1 MSYVTELAEKHPVRK
16 TAAQKEAFRA
26 WALAEG
32 QALGYPAR
40 IEENGRMKHRNIIFG
55 DPEQARIVLIAH
67 YDTPAVMLLP
77 NLLMPCNPVLFVLY
91 QALVIGLMVLASG
104 LVSGFAGLATGSA
117 TVARAVMLMVYFGLL
132 LLMLLGPANK
142 HNVNDNTSGVA
153 AIFTLMRRLPAEKRH
168 AVAFILFD
176 NEEKGT
182 LGSGAYAKE
191 HLQQQ
196 FTRMVV
202 NLDCVGVGEHVLVT
216 AGKLA
221 RQRPEFAPLKRVL
234 TETPGRT
241 VVFSDKLLGSSDHKR
256 FKCGVWVV
264 SCRRA
269 PVVGYYTP
277 WCHTAR
283 DTACDEENIDFL
295 AEAFDRL
302 VGELG

>member
-1 MSYVTELAEKHPVRK
+1 MSYVTELAAKHPVRK

-55 DPEQARIVLIAH
+55 DPEQARIVLTAH
-67 YDTPAVMLLP
+67 YDTPAAMLLP

-91 QALVIGLMVLASG
+91 QALVIGLMLLASG
-104 LVSGFAGLATGSA
+104 LLSALAGMATGSA
-117 TVARAVMLMVYFGLL
+117 TIAKAVLLTVYFGLL

-153 AIFTLMRRLPAEKRH
+153 AIFTLMRRLPAEKRR
-168 AVAFILFD
+168 AAAFILFD

-182 LGSGAYAKE
+182 LGSGAYARE

-202 NLDCVGVGEHVLVT
+202 NLDCVGVGEHVLVS

-234 TETPGRT
+234 TEMPGRA
-241 VVFSDKLLGSSDHKR
+241 VAFFDKLLGSSDHKR

-277 WCHTAR
+277 WLHTAR
-283 DTACDEENIDFL
+283 DTACDEGNIDFL

-302 VGELG
+302 IGELG